1 MPIYYEKQPGALES
15 NWIPVDP
22 ELWKVEN
29 YEIFLQRRRELL
41 AQGANVFL
49 QSLYND
55 EVSTANIEDFS
66 NRLAPNI
73 QDAEEEN
80 QLTEVAY
87 WMEQQGLNSGERNY
101 VIQDN
106 GQDFILD
113 LAWPD
118 GVQIGLSK
126 PLALLLNESDDVH
139 EAANKAGYT
148 YLTKVQDFKD
158 YVKAN
163 YID

>member
-1 MPIYYEKQPGALES
+1 MPIYYQKQPGALES

-41 AQGANVFL
+41 AQGANDFL

-66 NRLAPNI
+66 NRTAPNI

-106 GQDFILD
+106 GQEIILD

-126 PLALLLNESDDVH
+126 PLALLLNESDEVYA
-139 EAANKAGYT
+139 AANKAGYT